1 MPDDEKAHNNLGTLL
16 AQQGRLDEAIEH
28 FSEALR
34 IKPDF
39 VEAHR
44 NLTRAR
50 DMARKKSNESCAP
63 ARHIHGWFFVNVKRD
78 CMRRTKVQ

>member
-1 MPDDEKAHNNLGTLL
+1 MGRYDEAIDMYRKAIKIMPDDEKAHNNLGTLL
-16 AQQGRLDEAIEH
+16 AQQGGLDEAIEH

-39 VEAHR
+39 VEAHG

-50 DMARKKSNESCAP
+50 DMARKKE
-63 ARHIHGWFFVNVKRD
+63 
-78 CMRRTKVQ
+78 